1 MAEMAHVATLTDA
14 AEFKARQDEA
24 GFNRALLVRIGDA
37 TPDMIYAKDLGSR
50 MMFANA
56 AVLANIGRSWD
67 EIRGRSDIEWHDDPV
82 EAAKFVAAD
91 ARIMA
96 TGIGES
102 VEEVLTGP
110 VGPRVF
116 QSAKTP
122 MRDAGGNV
130 IGICGISRDITAEK
144 AAEAQR
150 QLLLAEMNHR
160 VKNSLTAVMAIAR
173 QTLRNEASDA
183 TAWQG
188 FEARIMAMARANDM
202 LAGDHWAGADI
213 ASVVGEALGPH
224 GPVNEGRIHIAGPD
238 VDISAYAV
246 VSLSLAL
253 HELATNATKY
263 GALSLPQGRVDIS
276 WRLVD
281 GAEAPMLA
289 VDWCETDGPL
299 VQVPHHRGFGTR
311 LIERAFGNNGQRARI
326 LFRPQG
332 VQCQLLVALATDG
345 DEGQPEQLSGS
356 ALA

>member
-1 MAEMAHVATLTDA
+1 MARIATLTDA
-14 AEFKARQDEA
+14 AAFKARQDEA
-24 GFNRALLVRIGDA
+24 GFNRALLARIGDA

-56 AVLANIGRSWD
+56 AVLDNIGRSWD

-96 TGIGES
+96 TGIGET

-110 VGPRVF
+110 DGLHVF
-116 QSAKTP
+116 LSTKTP
-122 MRDAGGNV
+122 MRDAGGAV
-130 IGICGISRDITAEK
+130 IGICGISHDITAEK

-173 QTLRNEASDA
+173 QTLHNEASDA
-183 TAWQG
+183 AAWQG
-188 FEARIMAMARANDM
+188 FEARVMAMARANDM
-202 LAGDHWAGADI
+202 LAGDRWAGADI
-213 ASVVGEALGPH
+213 AGVVTEALGAF
-224 GPVNEGRIHIAGPD
+224 GAVGTGRIRIAGPA

-246 VSLSLAL
+246 VSLSLVL

-263 GALSLPQGRVDIS
+263 GALSLPQGSVAVD

-281 GAEAPMLA
+281 GPRGHMLA
-289 VDWCETDGPL
+289 VNWREGDGPL
-299 VQVPHHRGFGTR
+299 VQPPQRQGFGTR
-311 LIERAFGNNGQRARI
+311 LIERAFASNGQRARI
-326 LFRPQG
+326 MFRPQG
-332 VQCQLLVALATDG
+332 VHCQLLVALARDADDG
-345 DEGQPEQLSGS
+345 EMERVAGAS
-356 ALA
+356 A